1 MTKHQLLAYLHN
13 APFADA
19 HQVAADFGIAY
30 PVAAMALLRLVRQ
43 ALASRIVDHFEGFYR
58 YELSDRGYQRLA
70 YFHYLEDT
78 ATLLTSESESR
89 PRGACP

>member
-19 HQVAADFGIAY
+19 QQVAADFEIAY
-30 PVAAMALLRLVRQ
+30 SAAAMALLRLVRQ
-43 ALASRIVDHFEGFYR
+43 ALASRIVDEFEGRYH

-70 YFHYLEDT
+70 YFHDLEDT
-78 ATLLTSESESR
+78 AFSLTSESKFRSAR
-89 PRGACP
+89 R